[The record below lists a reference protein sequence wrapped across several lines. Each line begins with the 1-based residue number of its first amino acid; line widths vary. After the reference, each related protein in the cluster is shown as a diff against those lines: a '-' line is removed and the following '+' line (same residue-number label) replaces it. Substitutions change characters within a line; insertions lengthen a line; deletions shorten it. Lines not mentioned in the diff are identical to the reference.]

1 MKKLITKTLA
11 LLLAAAFVLPLSAR
25 EIKRKIK
32 PATGWNLY
40 LPGKEN
46 KKDVLKDLNKAG
58 WQVSNSYD
66 EHFSFVDSDLNGK
79 KCLRF
84 STLDG
89 KQDALILPLTGKEK
103 LVTLIFKA
111 KGSVDPDAG
120 TTPYGIFY
128 AYVQNG
134 AWQTLLRHNSSNQVK
149 GSNNMSRLRAPEG
162 PGDIVSDWHDYRLV
176 FDLSE
181 GPQNM
186 KAFAYIDGVLRHSDT
201 CKERTDFT
209 KNADPKLDTSAI
221 NWDMMLGQGNYLE
234 FGDNDGSTNAF
245 GRYAYFLTVIDEDVS
260 SMSLEEMG
268 KKLKAD
274 LVTNPTTKN
283 DPPPPSKRPAK
294 KPAGINIQGPE
305 VNSKD
310 PVFYDTSTVK
320 GKIKLNKLP
329 YSRANAEVVTE
340 KVAVPD
346 VKIAAT
352 VDPSGANGA
361 YKTIKEAIDAV
372 PEGSAIKVMPGFYYE
387 KLKITKNG
395 ISLIGTNPST
405 TVIYGF
411 EADTGGIDG
420 NLLVEV
426 NLLPKGG
433 DSVGDKVAIP
443 ESPAANAYF
452 NACNITFY
460 NKGAEWNKLWGGAE
474 KRSIALALK
483 GVDKCYLKN
492 CVFLG
497 QQDTLYWRSGRIY
510 AENCYIEG
518 DVDYICG
525 GATAL
530 FDNCKIFTVPQYNGG
545 IIVAAAAADTG
556 YKSTAKFAN
565 GYVFRNC
572 KITGDSTFVGQQKK
586 ICIGR
591 GTWTGGSAT
600 SETQTGKTVYINC
613 SFDKMINADPWNNWD
628 SVNTAAKCFFREYKS
643 TGDGASTQNRP
654 QLSDAEFKATYSSTE
669 KILGFTPKF

>member
-40 LPGKEN
+40 LPGKVN

-176 FDLSE
+176 FDLRE

-340 KVAVPD
+340 NGAVPD

-420 NLLVEV
+420 RN
-426 NLLPKGG
+426 
-433 DSVGDKVAIP
+433 
-443 ESPAANAYF
+443 
-452 NACNITFY
+452 
-460 NKGAEWNKLWGGAE
+460 
-474 KRSIALALK
+474 
-483 GVDKCYLKN
+483 GVDLAVGAGHVNFPVRMRFQLRGNLRRILINQIIQRNEDAFLDAVVFQVLAVQADTHDHFRVISAVEQQVQLFLAVLTGN
-492 CVFLG
+492 CDQVNVNIGVFLHE
-497 QQDTLYWRSGRIY
+497 L
-510 AENCYIEG
+510 ENDIVLQVHNVALLRHEDGHG
-518 DVDYICG
+518 DRFSERKT
-525 GATAL
+525 GAHL
-530 FDNCKIFTVPQYNGG
+530 Q
-545 IIVAAAAADTG
+545 
-556 YKSTAKFAN
+556 
-565 GYVFRNC
+565 
-572 KITGDSTFVGQQKK
+572 
-586 ICIGR
+586 
-591 GTWTGGSAT
+591 
-600 SETQTGKTVYINC
+600 
-613 SFDKMINADPWNNWD
+613 
-628 SVNTAAKCFFREYKS
+628 FFRHF
-643 TGDGASTQNRP
+643 GAGSGGEHEHGHQ
-654 QLSDAEFKATYSSTE
+654 
-669 KILGFTPKF
+669 